1 METELRG
8 MSKQAKQIIDY
19 LNRRTKGQLEEMK
32 ITNRTRLIKVVKKT
46 IMKQTMMKRTQNNI
60 RALVDD
66 ITYFKIMFNEVTKL
80 GLPHIWDENG

>member
-32 ITNRTRLIKVVKKT
+32 ITNRIRLIKVVKKM
-46 IMKQTMMKRTQNNI
+46 IMKQTLMKRTQNNI
-60 RALVDD
+60 RELVDD
-66 ITYFKIMFNEVTKL
+66 ITSFKIMFNEVTNL
-80 GLPHIWDENG
+80 GPPHLWDGNR

>member
-8 MSKQAKQIIDY
+8 MSKPAKQIIDY

-32 ITNRTRLIKVVKKT
+32 ITSRIRLIKVVKKT
-46 IMKQTMMKRTQNNI
+46 IMKQTMMKRTHNNI

-66 ITYFKIMFNEVTKL
+66 ITSFKIMFNEVTKL
-80 GLPHIWDENG
+80 GMPHLWDWNE